1 MPAKGTETILVVED
15 QVEVRAVISATLR
28 RHGYTVLDAGIGAD
42 AIAVASE
49 HQGHIHLLITD
60 VVLPEMDGRQL
71 ARALHAA
78 GRLVRTLY
86 TSGYTD
92 EVIVRRGILE
102 ACLAFLQKPFTSD
115 TLLRKVREV
124 LDAPE
129 PPGV

>member
-60 VVLPEMDGRQL
+60 VVLPEMDGL
-71 ARALHAA
+71 LSALLKA
-78 GRLVRTLY
+78 T
-86 TSGYTD
+86 
-92 EVIVRRGILE
+92 E
-102 ACLAFLQKPFTSD
+102 
-115 TLLRKVREV
+115 
-124 LDAPE
+124 DA
-129 PPGV
+129 